1 VIIYAGKD
9 NYVVILSLII
19 QRNAP
24 LDYVGT
30 ISTFKEQGNIDIN
43 IAESCRVSF
52 NHEFR
57 IIRVGNKSPLAVR
70 PKSVIKAIIL
80 RVLSY

>member
-1 VIIYAGKD
+1 MHAGKD
-9 NYVVILSLII
+9 NCAVILSLII

-24 LDYVGT
+24 LDYIGT
-30 ISTFKEQGNIDIN
+30 VSTFKERGNINVN

-52 NHEFR
+52 NHKFR
-57 IIRVGNKSPLAVR
+57 IIRVGNELPLAVR
-70 PKSVIKAIIL
+70 PKSVIEVIIL

>member
-1 VIIYAGKD
+1 MYARKD
-9 NYVVILSLII
+9 NYAVILSLII

-24 LDYVGT
+24 LDYIST
-30 ISTFKEQGNIDIN
+30 TSTFKEQGNIDVN
-43 IAESCRVSF
+43 IAESYRVSF

-57 IIRVGNKSPLAVR
+57 IIRVENKSPPAIR
-70 PKSVIKAIIL
+70 PKSVIEAIIL

>member
-1 VIIYAGKD
+1 MHTGKN

-24 LDYVGT
+24 LDYIST
-30 ISTFKEQGNIDIN
+30 ASTFKERGNININ

-52 NHEFR
+52 NHKFR
-57 IIRVGNKSPLAVR
+57 IIRVGNELPLAIR
-70 PKSVIKAIIL
+70 PKSVIEAIIL

>member
-1 VIIYAGKD
+1 MYAGKD
-9 NYVVILSLII
+9 NYIVILSLII

-24 LDYVGT
+24 LDYISTV
-30 ISTFKEQGNIDIN
+30 STFKERGNINVN

-52 NHEFR
+52 NREFR
-57 IIRVGNKSPLAVR
+57 IIRVGNELPPAIRSKSA
-70 PKSVIKAIIL
+70 IEAIIL